1 MHGRLRQD
9 VARWIHVGASAGD
22 GTRPQHL
29 LQGMLDAAAVA
40 RTAEAHG
47 EGPQS
52 FPLFPDSRLCPNFS
66 PLDRHELASGAKLSP

>member
-1 MHGRLRQD
+1 MSERAQATAQD
-9 VARWIHVGASAGD
+9 PSIF
-22 GTRPQHL
+22 
-29 LQGMLDAAAVA
+29 QGMLDAAAVA